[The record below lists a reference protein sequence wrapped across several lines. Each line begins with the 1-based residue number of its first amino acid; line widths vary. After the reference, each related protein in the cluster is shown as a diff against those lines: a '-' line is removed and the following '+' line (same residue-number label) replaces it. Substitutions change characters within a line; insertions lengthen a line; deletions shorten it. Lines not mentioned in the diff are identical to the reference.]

1 MKALLALVAK
11 DFRIFWKDKIAVVVS
26 FLVPMALITIFGL
39 VFGGSNSGP
48 SGIRLLVVDEARNE
62 TSAELIRI
70 LKAEDTFRVSTKK
83 RLDDE
88 TLVPLERA
96 YASSLLETNAGSYRY
111 VLIFPENLLSED
123 FGLNLELLYNP
134 QNSIENNI
142 VQGILQKTLF
152 TEAFPLLLNSTEYG
166 FTEEARGAFN
176 TDMADIISE
185 HFGADPEAVLAQ
197 MESGG
202 LWGGGSGGTNDS
214 GDAETGADDSPGS
227 STDGLIEGVFNFEKT
242 QVFGKN
248 KNPAA
253 QSVGGWAVMF
263 MLFAMTGAA
272 SSLFEERDRGLFQ
285 RILAGPAGRSHILWS
300 KFIFCSC
307 LGLSQMII
315 LLVFGEIVFDVI
327 TSPAQILPLLV
338 ISACA
343 AAASTAFGMLLASV
357 SKTPA
362 QANGLGTF
370 FILAMSAFGGAMFP
384 LFMIPEF
391 IRTNISPL
399 TIVYWAMDGL
409 LAVLWR
415 DAGLVAI
422 LPQSAVLLVIAAGV
436 LAIALWRFQRGDL
449 FR

>member
-1 MKALLALVAK
+1 
-11 DFRIFWKDKIAVVVS
+11 
-26 FLVPMALITIFGL
+26 
-39 VFGGSNSGP
+39 
-48 SGIRLLVVDEARNE
+48 
-62 TSAELIRI
+62 
-70 LKAEDTFRVSTKK
+70 
-83 RLDDE
+83 
-88 TLVPLERA
+88 
-96 YASSLLETNAGSYRY
+96 
-111 VLIFPENLLSED
+111 VLILPENLLAED

-134 QNSIENNI
+134 QNAIENNI

-152 TEAFPLLLNSTEYG
+152 TKAFPLLLESTEYG
-166 FTEEARGAFN
+166 ITDEVRTAFN
-176 TDMADIISE
+176 SDMAAVISE
-185 HFGADPEAVLAQ
+185 HFGADPDEILRQ

-202 LWGGGSGGTNDS
+202 FWGGTASNEAADADGESSSESGTADSMNDLM
-214 GDAETGADDSPGS
+214 G
-227 STDGLIEGVFNFEKT
+227 GVFNFEKT
-242 QVFGKN
+242 QVFGKG

-315 LLVFGEIVFDVI
+315 LFAFGEIAFDVI
-327 TSPAQILPLLV
+327 TSAAQLLPLLV
-338 ISACA
+338 VSACA
-343 AAASTAFGMLLASV
+343 AAAATAFGMLLASI

-370 FILAMSAFGGAMFP
+370 FILGMSAFGGAMFP

-391 IRTNISPL
+391 IRSTISPL
-399 TIVYWAMDGL
+399 TLVYWAMDGL

-415 DAGLVAI
+415 DAGLIDI
-422 LPQSAVLLVIAAGV
+422 LPQAGV
-436 LAIALWRFQRGDL
+436 LLGITVVVLAVALWRFRRGDL

>member
-1 MKALLALVAK
+1 MKVLLALVAK
-11 DFRIFWKDKIAVVVS
+11 DFRLFWKDKVAVVLS

-39 VFGGSNSGP
+39 IFGGGNSGP
-48 SGIRLLVVDEARNE
+48 SGIRILVVDEAQNE
-62 TSAELIRI
+62 TSAELIEI
-70 LKAEDTFRVSTKK
+70 LKAEDTFRVSTQ
-83 RLDDE
+83 RQLDDE
-88 TLVPLERA
+88 TRVPLERD
-96 YASSLLETNAGSYRY
+96 YAASLLETNAGSYRY
-111 VLIFPENLLSED
+111 VLILPENLLAED

-134 QNSIENNI
+134 QNAIENNI

-152 TEAFPLLLNSTEYG
+152 TKAFPLLLESTEYG
-166 FTEEARGAFN
+166 ITEEARGAFN
-176 TDMADIISE
+176 SDMAAVISE
-185 HFGADPEAVLAQ
+185 HFGADPDEVLQQ

-202 LWGGGSGGTNDS
+202 FWGGTASSDSAGTES
-214 GDAETGADDSPGS
+214 SADAGS
-227 STDGLIEGVFNFEKT
+227 SDTMNDLMGGVFNFEKT

-248 KNPAA
+248 KNPAS

-272 SSLFEERDRGLFQ
+272 SSLFEERDKGLFQ
-285 RILAGPAGRSHILWS
+285 RILAGPASRSHILWS

-315 LLVFGEIVFDVI
+315 LITFGEVIFDVI
-327 TSPAQILPLLV
+327 SSPAQVLPLLV
-338 ISACA
+338 VSACA
-343 AAASTAFGMLLASV
+343 AAAATSFGMLLSSV

-370 FILAMSAFGGAMFP
+370 LILGMSAFGGAMFP

-391 IRTNISPL
+391 IRTHISPFSL
-399 TIVYWAMDGL
+399 VYWAMDGL

-415 DAGLVAI
+415 DAGLLAI
-422 LPQSAVLLVIAAGV
+422 LPQSAFLLGIAAVV